1 MENTPIARELIDKTI
16 ENFHITDF
24 AKATIREVKAIAAK
38 AEADSGVEF
47 IKMEMGVPGLPPSSV
62 GVKAEMAL
70 PQVAE
75 GVYLEF
81 GGLLTSKGA
90 KFNYGSL
97 VNLKL
102 NPYYLEIPVHMGY
115 KYVINENFAV
125 FGNAGPY
132 AAIGVFGKIKAKADL
147 SSAGGNID
155 WEEWGIDPSDLKGEG
170 SENIFGK
177 DKMKR
182 FDLGLGIKTGVEFNQ
197 KYQVAISYDWGLL
210 ETIDDSDWKNRN
222 LMISFSY
229 MF

>member
-1 MENTPIARELIDKTI
+1 MKNTPIARELIDKTI
-16 ENFHITDF
+16 EDFHITDF

>member
-1 MENTPIARELIDKTI
+1 MKKILALVAILAIGLGSVNAQESLRWGVTAGMNSSKYSNDFLNSRTG
-16 ENFHITDF
+16 FH
-24 AKATIREVKAIAAK
+24 
-38 AEADSGVEF
+38 
-47 IKMEMGVPGLPPSSV
+47 V
-62 GVKAEMAL
+62 GVKAE
-70 PQVAE
+70 
-75 GVYLEF
+75 
-81 GGLLTSKGA
+81 
-90 KFNYGSL
+90 L

-115 KYVINENFAV
+115 EYVINENFAV

>member
-1 MENTPIARELIDKTI
+1 MKKILLFAVVMAMGLGSVNAQENLRWGVTAGMNSSKYSNSFMNSRTG
-16 ENFHITDF
+16 FH
-24 AKATIREVKAIAAK
+24 
-38 AEADSGVEF
+38 
-47 IKMEMGVPGLPPSSV
+47 V

-81 GGLLTSKGA
+81 GGLLTSKGS
-90 KFNYGSL
+90 KVNYGSL
-97 VNLKL
+97 VSLKL

-155 WEEWGIDPSDLKGEG
+155 WGEWGIDPSDLKGEG

-182 FDLGLGIKTGVEFNQ
+182 FDLGLGLKTGVEFNQ
-197 KYQVAISYDWGLL
+197 RYQVAISYDWGLL
-210 ETIDDSDWKNRN
+210 ETIDNSDWKNRN